1 VKRGIRRLPTLWRA
15 TRLAR
20 RWYHARFGA
29 YPDWQVESAADSAL
43 WASARS
49 AAKGGPRV
57 LMATTIGSYAHGIT
71 LESAVAAALTFRGA
85 EVHAL
90 LCDGVMTAC
99 AECEASLYTSVDRFI
114 EHGPQRDLCQDCTW
128 PAERVYEELGLKVHR
143 YGDWL
148 SREDR
153 LEARRLAAAHP
164 FNEIRSLTIDGL
176 GVGEHAHAGALRYFA
191 TGALE
196 GEPGA
201 EAVLRRYLESALLTA
216 FATRRLFRGVG
227 FTATVLTHGIYVP
240 WGIVGEVARQEGVHV
255 STWNVAYRKRRFIFS
270 HDDTYHHTLMTE
282 PRHHW
287 EHTPLSP
294 AQDRE
299 LTKYLASRREGLFD
313 WIVFHRARRQ
323 DPDDIARRIGL
334 DPAKPAI
341 GLLTNVTW
349 DAQLHYPANAF
360 PNIVEWLVQTVRYFS
375 TRPDLQLLVRV
386 HPAEISGFP
395 PSRQPILEE
404 LRKQVP
410 ELTSNI
416 IVVPP
421 DSDMS
426 TYALMSLCNAA
437 IIYGTKMGVELTSI
451 GLPVI
456 VAGEAWIRN
465 KGLTHDASSPAEY
478 FRILEKLPFRDRLG
492 PSQIARARQYAY
504 HFFFNRMIPL
514 PFIAPKAGYPIYRL
528 KLDRL
533 QQLLPGAS
541 SGLDTI
547 CAGILTR
554 QPFVMHASE
563 PASVEFA
570 RVVGG

>member
-1 VKRGIRRLPTLWRA
+1 VKHGIRRLPAVWRA

-29 YPDWQVESAADSAL
+29 YPDWNVQLAADSAL
-43 WASARS
+43 WRSARG

-90 LCDGVMTAC
+90 LCDGAMTAC
-99 AECEASLYTSVDRFI
+99 AECDASFYTQVSTFVER
-114 EHGPQRDLCQDCTW
+114 GPRRDLCRDCTW
-128 PAERVYEELGLKVHR
+128 PAERVYTQLGLKVHR
-143 YGDWL
+143 YSDWL
-148 SREDR
+148 TPEDQA
-153 LEARRLAAAHP
+153 EARRIAATQPRDSIA
-164 FNEIRSLTIDGL
+164 SLVVDGL
-176 GVGEHAHAGALRYFA
+176 AIGEHAHAGALRFFA
-191 TGALE
+191 TGSLDAE
-196 GEPGA
+196 PQGEP
-201 EAVLRRYLESALLTA
+201 VLRRYLESALLTA
-216 FATRRLFRGVG
+216 FATRRLLRGIG
-227 FTATVLTHGIYVP
+227 FTSAVLTHGIYVP
-240 WGIVGEVARQEGVHV
+240 WGIIGEVARREGVQV

-282 PRHHW
+282 PVDHW
-287 EHTPLSP
+287 DRTPLT
-294 AQDRE
+294 ATQDRE

-313 WIVFHRARRQ
+313 WIVFHRPSRQ
-323 DPDDIARRIGL
+323 DPDDIAQRIGL
-334 DPAKPAI
+334 DRSRPAI

-360 PNIVEWLVQTVRYFS
+360 PNIVEWLVQTCQYFA
-375 TRPDLQLLVRV
+375 TRPDLQLLIRV

-404 LRKQVP
+404 LRKRVP
-410 ELTSNI
+410 TLAPNI

-421 DSDMS
+421 ESDMG
-426 TYALMSLCNAA
+426 TYALMSLCDSA

-451 GLPVI
+451 GLPII

-465 KGLTHDASSPAEY
+465 KGLTRDARSPAEY
-478 FRILEKLPFRDRLG
+478 FRILQELPFRERLG
-492 PSQIARARQYAY
+492 VAQLARARQYAY

-514 PFIAPKAGYPIYRL
+514 PFIDPKAGFPIYRL
-528 KLDRL
+528 KLDRI

-547 CAGILTR
+547 CAGILKR
-554 QPFVMHASE
+554 QPFVLHASE
-563 PASVEFA
+563 PALAELAS
-570 RVVGG
+570 VVGG